1 MLSWFWLASPTLI
14 QLDMGCEPADTN
26 ADGWLLLQS
35 VTSPRPHAGIF
46 LARDGIDQRARSGNR
61 QLASLTAAQSRRPS
75 VRRCEG
81 EGIDVLVA
89 VVGAHGFPRRLF
101 SSAAER
107 LQEGEGN
114 VELVHDPYRL
124 VSQSN
129 FTMKLS
135 GKGAE

>member
-1 MLSWFWLASPTLI
+1 M
-14 QLDMGCEPADTN
+14 
-26 ADGWLLLQS
+26 
-35 VTSPRPHAGIF
+35 
-46 LARDGIDQRARSGNR
+46 
-61 QLASLTAAQSRRPS
+61 
-75 VRRCEG
+75 
-81 EGIDVLVA
+81 A
-89 VVGAHGFPRRLF
+89 VVGAPCCPRHLF

-107 LQEGEGN
+107 SQEGEGN